1 MANCV
6 RHEGIGETIEAK
18 WPRRGSK
25 FCTEACAGLYALEIV
40 TDTVAP
46 AIVTK
51 DVGASL
57 GHAKGHTTDRPP
69 GDPRQ
74 PITRAPEPAPAPA
87 PAPQPEPA
95 NEGGDIDI
103 APVDP
108 DGIVQDDGLDE
119 MDLGRLQSECS
130 TLGIPWRRR
139 DTKDDLIARI
149 RDHHDAD

>member
-6 RHEGIGETIEAK
+6 RHEGIGEEIVAK
-18 WPRRGSK
+18 WPRRGSR
-25 FCTEACAGLYALEIV
+25 FCTEACAALYALEIV
-40 TDTVAP
+40 TDTAAN

-51 DVGASL
+51 NVGASM
-57 GHAKGHTTDRPP
+57 GHAKGHTTDRPA
-69 GDPRQ
+69 GDPTQ
-74 PITRAPEPAPAPA
+74 PIPRAPAPAPA
-87 PAPQPEPA
+87 PAAPAPEAPA
-95 NEGGDIDI
+95 ADDIDV

-108 DGIVQDDGLDE
+108 DSIVQGDGLDE
-119 MDLGRLQSECS
+119 MPLDRLQSECS